1 MQLSHKAQEITIF
14 PQNLLN
20 KGLPE
25 INAPSSQFEKRKY
38 KSPSQ
43 RRLEKKLRAQH
54 LFEEIVLYF
63 SGHSKCVSYSK
74 DAKTTS
80 L

>member
-43 RRLEKKLRAQH
+43 RRLEKKIKSPAL
-54 LFEEIVLYF
+54 I
-63 SGHSKCVSYSK
+63 
-74 DAKTTS
+74 
-80 L
+80 